1 MGTSEVM
8 PLMLLSI
15 FYCLYSNFSCFS
27 VCFCILNYQL
37 KLYFY
42 LSWDYYSTVQHYLQ
56 ILQMCIKKIY
66 RSKPRVYTFFH

>member
-15 FYCLYSNFSCFS
+15 FYCLYSNSLVLVFAFVDWTTNQNCVF
-27 VCFCILNYQL
+27 ILVRTIIVR
-37 KLYFY
+37 F
-42 LSWDYYSTVQHYLQ
+42 Q

-66 RSKPRVYTFFH
+66 RNKPRVYTFFH

>member
-1 MGTSEVM
+1 MGTSELM

-27 VCFCILNYQL
+27 VCFCRLDYQSEL
-37 KLYFY
+37 CFY
-42 LSWDYYSTVQHYLQ
+42 LSWDYYSTVQDYLQ
-56 ILQMCIKKIY
+56 ILQMCIKKTY

>member
-27 VCFCILNYQL
+27 VCFCRLDYQPEL
-37 KLYFY
+37 CFY
-42 LSWDYYSTVQHYLQ
+42 LSWDYYSTVQDYLQ
-56 ILQMCIKKIY
+56 ILQMCIKKTY

>member
-1 MGTSEVM
+1 MGTSELI

-27 VCFCILNYQL
+27 VCFCRLDYQPEL
-37 KLYFY
+37 CFY
-42 LSWDYYSTVQHYLQ
+42 LSWDYYSTVQDYLQ
-56 ILQMCIKKIY
+56 ILQMCIKKTY

>member
-1 MGTSEVM
+1 MGTSELM

-27 VCFCILNYQL
+27 VCFCRLDYQPEL
-37 KLYFY
+37 CFY
-42 LSWDYYSTVQHYLQ
+42 LSWDYYSTVQDYLQ
-56 ILQMCIKKIY
+56 ILQMCIKKTY